1 MKEFYEHSMEN
12 FAIEII
18 EPVIAEKIC
27 RQLTLGLSEWFGI
40 PEANERYAKGCLSR
54 TSFAAFLNNKY
65 IGLVVL
71 EFPFP
76 NNANI
81 YWMAV
86 DKAYHNQKIGQ
97 QLLQAAENYCFE
109 QNILSLTVETLSPN
123 QNDSFY
129 LKTYQFY
136 EKYGFKPLFELQPY
150 GPALLMCYLQK
161 PISYQKTI
169 PLSHAQYKN
178 CIIYLIGFS
187 GVGKLTIAKEI
198 VSNSNFKL
206 VDNHLINNP
215 ILSVI
220 ETDGKTPLPKSV
232 WEKIGIIRDTV
243 HETIAM
249 VSSKDSSFIFTNEL
263 VDGKNADIDLY
274 KKVER
279 IALKRGSH
287 FLPVCLIC
295 EEAELCKR
303 IGSYDRKANFKDC
316 NVEAVHQKMKSSS
329 VLIPSHPNTFTLEVT
344 SLSAEK
350 ACNIILEKLKALIQ
364 DEHTRC

>member
-1 MKEFYEHSMEN
+1 MEN
-12 FAIEII
+12 LAIEII

-27 RQLTLGLSEWFGI
+27 RQLAIGLPEWFGI

-54 TSFAAFLNNKY
+54 TSFAAVLNDKY

-86 DKAYHNQKIGQ
+86 DKTYHNQKIGR

-109 QNILSLTVETLSPN
+109 QNFSSLTVETLSPK
-123 QNDSFY
+123 QNDLFY
-129 LKTYQFY
+129 LNTYQFY
-136 EKYGFKPLFELQPY
+136 EKHGFKPLFELQPY
-150 GPALLMCYLQK
+150 GPDLLMCYLQK
-161 PISYQKTI
+161 PIAHQKTI
-169 PLSHAQYKN
+169 PLSDAQYQN
-178 CIIYLIGFS
+178 CIIYLIGFA
-187 GVGKLTIAKEI
+187 GVGKLTIAREI
-198 VSNSNFKL
+198 VAKSNFKL

-220 ETDGKTPLPKSV
+220 QTDKKTPLPKSV
-232 WEKIGIIRDTV
+232 WEKVGIIRDTV
-243 HETIAM
+243 LETIES

-263 VDGKNADIDLY
+263 IEGKNGDIDLY

-279 IALKRGSH
+279 LAVKRGST

-303 IGSYDRKANFKDC
+303 VGSHDRKANFKDC
-316 NVEAVHQKMKSSS
+316 NVEGVHQKIRNSS
-329 VLIPSHPNTFTLEVT
+329 VLIPSHPNTVILKVT

-350 ACNIILEKLKALIQ
+350 ACSIILEKVKALI
-364 DEHTRC
+364 